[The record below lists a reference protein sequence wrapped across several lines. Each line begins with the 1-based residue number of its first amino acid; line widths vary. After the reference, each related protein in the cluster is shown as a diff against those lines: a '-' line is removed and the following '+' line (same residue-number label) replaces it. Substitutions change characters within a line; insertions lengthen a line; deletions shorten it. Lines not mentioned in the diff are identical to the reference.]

1 MVFTLY
7 IAQNSTSAFGPSCPC
22 STDNGICHFST
33 GVVLGPDPFRSSI
46 CKSEPVSS
54 GQIR

>member
-22 STDNGICHFST
+22 STDNGISST
-33 GVVLGPDPFRSSI
+33 RVVLWPDPVRSSI

-54 GQIR
+54 GQIW